1 MQRRPIIAIIG
12 PLLFLRLTMVCAQ
25 NPGGTN
31 WPGANRPA
39 RRDGYAQQSAMQT
52 AGPNERECIPSPNP
66 LPQISGTGSAPKIAA
81 AQLESIDQPLPINL
95 ATAMRLA
102 DARPLV
108 IQAAQASEFTT
119 YAQWERARVLWLPDV
134 YLGSDYQRHDGGQ
147 QRTTGDVA
155 INDRNQFLA
164 GGGLKAVFA
173 LTDAIYTPLAAKQLY
188 RARNYDVQA
197 AKNDALLS
205 VTEAFFS
212 VQQAR
217 GILAGDEDTV
227 AKGRELVKRVQSL
240 AQGLAVPIEIQRAET
255 TLADLEQQAAL
266 SRQDWRISSANLSRV
281 LRLNPAAITV
291 PLEPPHLQVTVVPP
305 EATVDQLIP
314 EGLMGRPELASQQ
327 AVVKATIE
335 RLRQERMR
343 PLIPSLVLQ
352 GTANPGDTLGGGL
365 YEANATGH
373 DVSWTGRSDWDFQV
387 VWQLQNLGAGNHGL
401 VHERQGENR
410 QAMIELFRIQDQVA
424 AEVAQAWAQVV
435 AAATRIKEAEYGLST
450 AQVSFDGNLK
460 GLSETIRVGDQLQ
473 LLIRPQ
479 EVTAALLQLRQAYSN
494 YYTSIN
500 DYNRAE
506 FRLYHAL
513 GYPAQQLTRNP
524 AWGDQQPLDC
534 PPSAC
539 AVSAASPP
547 PMSNG
552 NSTQLV
558 QYTTADG
565 NAAPPAHL
573 KR

>member
-1 MQRRPIIAIIG
+1 MLPKSL
-12 PLLFLRLTMVCAQ
+12 PL
-25 NPGGTN
+25 N
-31 WPGANRPA
+31 WKP
-39 RRDGYAQQSAMQT
+39 
-52 AGPNERECIPSPNP
+52 
-66 LPQISGTGSAPKIAA
+66 
-81 AQLESIDQPLPINL
+81 IDQPLPINL
-95 ATAMRLA
+95 ATAMHLA

-147 QRTTGDVA
+147 ERTTGDVA
-155 INDRNQFLA
+155 INDRNQFLT

-266 SRQDWRISSANLSRV
+266 SRQDWRINSANLSRV

-327 AVVKATIE
+327 AVVKATID
-335 RLRQERMR
+335 RLKQERMR

-352 GTANPGDTLGGGL
+352 GTSNPGDTLGGGL

-435 AAATRIKEAEYGLST
+435 AAGDTHQGSGIRAVDRPGVVRWQSERFERNDSRRRSTAIADSAAGSYGRAVAVAAGVQQLLHQHQRLQPRGIPAVSRAGLPGPAVDAKSRLGRSAAARLSAAGMCRVRCNCPADVQWQFNATRAVHDARWHCRAAG
-450 AQVSFDGNLK
+450 SF
-460 GLSETIRVGDQLQ
+460 EEIT
-473 LLIRPQ
+473 P
-479 EVTAALLQLRQAYSN
+479 RQ
-494 YYTSIN
+494 
-500 DYNRAE
+500 
-506 FRLYHAL
+506 
-513 GYPAQQLTRNP
+513 PA
-524 AWGDQQPLDC
+524 
-534 PPSAC
+534 
-539 AVSAASPP
+539 
-547 PMSNG
+547 
-552 NSTQLV
+552 
-558 QYTTADG
+558 
-565 NAAPPAHL
+565 
-573 KR
+573 